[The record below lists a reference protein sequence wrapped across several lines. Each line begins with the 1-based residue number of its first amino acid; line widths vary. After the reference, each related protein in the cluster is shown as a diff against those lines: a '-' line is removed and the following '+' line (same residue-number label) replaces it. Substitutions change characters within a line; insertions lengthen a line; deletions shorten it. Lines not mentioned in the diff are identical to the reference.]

1 MWGNE
6 DLVNC
11 ASNPEKYT
19 ATAKCTEKLI
29 LNTRS
34 KKEFKIESKSEELP
48 LGCLFSPQR
57 SLKDVT
63 FIFSVE
69 LICLS
74 STIKSKSIFSKR
86 KMYIDLHQTNFCIY
100 SFIHTS

>member
-1 MWGNE
+1 MFLAVKFQNGYMWGNE

-11 ASNPEKYT
+11 VSNPEKYT

-34 KKEFKIESKSEELP
+34 KKELKMESKSEELP

-69 LICLS
+69 LICIQYNK
-74 STIKSKSIFSKR
+74 IKVYF
-86 KMYIDLHQTNFCIY
+86 Q
-100 SFIHTS
+100 